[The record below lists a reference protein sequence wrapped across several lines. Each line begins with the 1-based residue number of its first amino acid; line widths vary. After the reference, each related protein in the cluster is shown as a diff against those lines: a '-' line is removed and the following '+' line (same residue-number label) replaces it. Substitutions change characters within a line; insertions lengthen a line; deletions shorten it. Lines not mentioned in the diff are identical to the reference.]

1 MSAPRFLTLTA
12 IVVLLGLSAPAYAA
26 LTNNSLSQN
35 ALSFNA
41 LTANALTSNALT
53 QNALTQNALT
63 SNALTSN
70 SLAANSIALDAPVA
84 TGSAISDLNGVTVEG
99 ILLPPPCRP

>member
-41 LTANALTSNALT
+41 LAANALTS
-53 QNALTQNALT
+53 NALTQNALT

>member
-53 QNALTQNALT
+53 QNALT